1 MAMGWKDSL
10 LRDGYAHFP
19 RLVPADLVDAA
30 RAAIAD
36 DLRLHYDPAREKDYS
51 CRTYCPTLTH
61 ARPIMHLL
69 ERSPVRD
76 IVDAALGLDTVT
88 WGDAQIA
95 IRWRHNFHECPP
107 VHHLDGFAAPGN
119 GVPPGILNSHTATIG
134 VFLTTAPREYA
145 GNLVVWPASHRRYE
159 RYFRERGPQALREP
173 QPDLDPGS
181 PLQLICA
188 SGDVVLMHYELAH
201 TAAVNTSDVDRI
213 AVYFR
218 LRAKDLDE
226 KRWQHLTNLWLAW
239 RVG

>member
-1 MAMGWKDSL
+1 MSATVMAMAMGWNESL
-10 LRDGYAHFP
+10 LRDGYAPFP

-30 RAAIAD
+30 PKAIDD
-36 DLRLHYDPAREKDYS
+36 DLRLHYDPTRETEYS
-51 CRTYCPTLTH
+51 CQTYCPALTRT
-61 ARPIMHLL
+61 APIMHLL

-76 IVDAALGLDTVT
+76 IIDAALGLDAVT

-119 GVPPGILNSHTATIG
+119 GVPPGVLCNHTATIG
-134 VFLTTAPREYA
+134 VFLTTTPREYA

-159 RYFRERGPQALREP
+159 RYFRERGPQALGEP

-181 PLQLICA
+181 PLHLICA
-188 SGDVVLMHYELAH
+188 SGDVVLMHYQLAH

-213 AVYFR
+213 AVY
-218 LRAKDLDE
+218 
-226 KRWQHLTNLWLAW
+226 
-239 RVG
+239 